1 MKRRE
6 ETILHVDGWEVE
18 VSRWVLK
25 HAHCLVSAAAHATL
39 IVLLALLI
47 IKLTSRASFEVKAV
61 EV

>member
-1 MKRRE
+1 M
-6 ETILHVDGWEVE
+6 HVDGWEVE

-25 HAHCLVSAAAHATL
+25 HAHCFVSAAAHATL